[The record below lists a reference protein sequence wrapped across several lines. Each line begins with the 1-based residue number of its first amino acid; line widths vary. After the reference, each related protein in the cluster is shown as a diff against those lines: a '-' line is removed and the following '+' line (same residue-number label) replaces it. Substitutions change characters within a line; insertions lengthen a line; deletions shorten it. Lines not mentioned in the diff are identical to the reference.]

1 MFHNAQD
8 KKMSLIP
15 SIDPSKVI
23 LAHMSK
29 DEVKDLS
36 RAQGGYEV
44 NEYLNIPQFFRLG
57 ELLQID
63 GVKDKV
69 RLAFDGYKQSPIADR
84 KRIRNEIDGI
94 NEKDMGRELPLPVDS
109 KNSSPEISE
118 LADNGVQGDT
128 QIVALSPEVYDFFKD
143 TLGKVDLNNED
154 GLPQFGLGSFLCSLV
169 GGVLGSL
176 VLPGV
181 GTAIGAGVGNL
192 GGSYVEDWIDPNNE
206 NKDKSFLE
214 RMPGALMSGGL
225 GYLGAKG
232 LDGFK
237 SDGFSGALSSMGGSL
252 EKFAPYAIPAMQFAG
267 LADEQYRKNRD
278 QSKYGSEME
287 DYLAQRHGIMNQL
300 HNQFTGL
307 RDYKTGQLLSEK
319 ETPQEKKKMK
329 FSRGGSA
336 FPKHEIDLE
345 IENLD
350 TPHDSFFA
358 EGETG
363 GQQDNVHVD
372 LPHGS
377 FVLDANTVSAVGDG
391 NSIAGRNKIREMLN
405 RLNVGIGEI
414 TNQTKL
420 VPAAISSGEFTIY
433 PHHVSALGDGD
444 LKAGHKKLKSFV
456 KNLRKDK
463 KMNVLDIPPEAK
475 DLSIYLGRA

>member
-1 MFHNAQD
+1 
-8 KKMSLIP
+8 MSLIP

-44 NEYLNIPQFFRLG
+44 NEYLGIPQFFRLG
-57 ELLQID
+57 ELLQVD
-63 GVKDKV
+63 GVRDKIQ
-69 RLAFDGYKQSPIADR
+69 LAFDGYKKTPTNDR
-84 KRIRNEIDGI
+84 KRILNEIDGI
-94 NEKDMGRELPLPVDS
+94 SEKDMGRELPLPVDS

-143 TLGKVDLNNED
+143 TLGKVDLNKED
-154 GLPQFGLGSFLCSLV
+154 GLPQFGIGSILCSLI
-169 GGVLGSL
+169 GGVLGN
-176 VLPGV
+176 VIAPGI
-181 GTAIGAGVGNL
+181 GTALGMSLGNL

-214 RMPGALMSGGL
+214 RLPGAVMAGGL
-225 GYLGAKG
+225 GYLGGQALQGFGSGG
-232 LDGFK
+232 L
-237 SDGFSGALSSMGGSL
+237 SGAWDSVGNTLD
-252 EKFAPYAIPAMQFAG
+252 KFSHYAIPAMQFAG
-267 LADEQYRKNRD
+267 LTDEEYRKRRA
-278 QSKYGSEME
+278 QSQYNSEME
-287 DYLAQRHGIMNQL
+287 NYLSQRQEHMNKL

-307 RDYKTGQLLSEK
+307 RDYRTGKLLSERDK
-319 ETPQEKKKMK
+319 PEEKKMK
-329 FSRGGSA
+329 FARGGSA
-336 FPKHEIDLE
+336 LPKHEIDIE

-350 TPHDSFFA
+350 TPHDSFYA

-363 GQQDNVHVD
+363 GQDDNVHVD

-391 NSIAGRNKIREMLN
+391 NSVAGKKKIREMLN
-405 RLNVGIGEI
+405 QLNAGIGEI
-414 TNQTKL
+414 THETRL

-433 PHHVSALGDGD
+433 PHHVSALGGGD
-444 LKAGHKKLKSFV
+444 LSKGHKKLKSFV
-456 KNLRKDK
+456 KKIRKDK